1 VRGAATRVLFLRFAF
16 IGLSHGSV
24 NTDSPAVF
32 VNVLMVSKTKAA
44 AIALAWTLAAP
55 AAAVDPG
62 WYGFGSFTR
71 TSFEV
76 ETPGGAKA
84 SFSGGDDKDNGT
96 KLGAGYMFT
105 RWFGVEAGWVDF
117 GKAKPGVA
125 AVGLSAERDG
135 EVRANGPFFAGVLAL
150 PVSER
155 LSAFGKLGIVDARVN
170 AQPDA
175 GIIAGF
181 LDAAADRRPMV
192 GIGGAWQLNRNWAIQ
207 TEYEKYSRTGDGAR
221 PRDVKV
227 DMVSIGMLFRF
238 G

>member
-1 VRGAATRVLFLRFAF
+1 MST
-16 IGLSHGSV
+16 
-24 NTDSPAVF
+24 
-32 VNVLMVSKTKAA
+32 KTQ
-44 AIALAWTLAAP
+44 ALAMALASALSAP
-55 AAAVDPG
+55 AGAVDPG

-105 RWFGVEAGWVDF
+105 RYFGVEAGWVDF

-125 AVGLSAERDG
+125 AAVGFSSERDG

-150 PVSER
+150 PLSER

-170 AQPDA
+170 TQPDS
-175 GIIAGF
+175 GIISGF
-181 LDAAADRRPMV
+181 LDAAAERRPMV
-192 GIGGAWQLNRNWAIQ
+192 GIGGAWRLSRSWAIQ
-207 TEYEKYSRTGDGAR
+207 TEYEKYSRVGDNAR
-221 PRDVKV
+221 PGDVKV
-227 DMVSIGMLFRF
+227 DTVSIGMLFRF